1 MERIILFDGECN
13 FCNQSVQF
21 IIKRDPEGRFK
32 FASQQ
37 SEVGESIMRE
47 YDVPN
52 EVDSL
57 VLIEGSKAY
66 LQSTAALRICKG
78 LKGFWKFGFVFI
90 LVPRQI
96 RDWAYK
102 IFSKNR
108 YDWFGKQETCQLPS
122 PEMKKRFL

>member
-37 SEVGESIMRE
+37 SEVGESFMRKYE
-47 YDVPN
+47 VPK

-66 LQSTAALRICKG
+66 LHSSAALRVCRN
-78 LKGFWKFGFVFI
+78 LKGIWKIGFAMVI
-90 LVPRQI
+90 IPKRI
-96 RDWAYK
+96 RDWSYNLL
-102 IFSKNR
+102 SKNR
-108 YDWFGKQETCQLPS
+108 YKWFGKKEACQMPS
-122 PEMKKRFL
+122 PEVKKRFL

>member
-1 MERIILFDGECN
+1 MQRIILFDGECN

-37 SEVGESIMRE
+37 SEVGGSFMRQF
-47 YDVPN
+47 DIPK

-57 VLIEGSKAY
+57 VLIEDSKAY
-66 LQSTAALRICKG
+66 LQSTAALRISKS

-90 LVPRQI
+90 LVPKQI
-96 RDWAYK
+96 RDWAYMTL
-102 IFSKNR
+102 SNNR
-108 YDWFGKQETCQLPS
+108 YKWFGKQEACQLPS
-122 PEMKKRFL
+122 PEIRKRFL

>member
-1 MERIILFDGECN
+1 MQRIILFDGECN

-21 IIKRDPEGRFK
+21 IIKRDPKGRFK

-37 SEVGESIMRE
+37 SGVGASFMRE
-47 YDVPN
+47 YDIPN

-57 VLIEGSKAY
+57 VLIEGSEAY

-78 LKGFWKFGFVFI
+78 LKGFWKFGFVFT
-90 LVPRQI
+90 LVPKQI
-96 RDWAYK
+96 RDWAYE
-102 IFSKNR
+102 ILSKNR
-108 YDWFGKQETCQLPS
+108 YDWFGKQEACQLPS